1 MSDLARI
8 LLEKLGSIP
17 KLIDAC
23 SFYITC
29 AGIKELLLPV
39 FPVIVAFLAF
49 RLLSKFLNTA
59 MKEDLSR

>member
-1 MSDLARI
+1 MSNLVNI

-29 AGIKELLLPV
+29 AGIKELV
-39 FPVIVAFLAF
+39 FSVGLSIAVFMIIRLTSKIIVSVI
-49 RLLSKFLNTA
+49 
-59 MKEDLSR
+59 KEVIR

>member
-29 AGIKELLLPV
+29 AGIKELA
-39 FPVIVAFLAF
+39 FTASPVIIAFLVF
-49 RLLSKFLNTA
+49 RLLSKFLDA